1 MEEMTRRPLRSRE
14 TKWAAAVARWLTR
27 SGIRPNQISIL
38 SAVFAALSGL
48 SLVLTATAGP
58 AWRIALFVA
67 AAAFIQLRLLCNL
80 FDGMVAVEGGL
91 RTKSGEIF
99 NDLPDRLSDA
109 FIFIGAGYSITWIS
123 WGSDL
128 GWLAA
133 LLAVLTAYVRVLGGS
148 TGAGQYFAGP
158 MAKQHR
164 MAIMTAA
171 CLVGAIEAAAGRP
184 VRAVTL
190 ALALVVAGC
199 VVTVIRR
206 TILIARDLESK

>member
-1 MEEMTRRPLRSRE
+1 
-14 TKWAAAVARWLTR
+14 
-27 SGIRPNQISIL
+27 
-38 SAVFAALSGL
+38 
-48 SLVLTATAGP
+48 
-58 AWRIALFVA
+58 
-67 AAAFIQLRLLCNL
+67 
-80 FDGMVAVEGGL
+80 MVAVEGGL

-109 FIFIGAGYSITWIS
+109 FIFIGAGYSITWVG

-133 LLAVLTAYVRVLGGS
+133 LLAVLTAYVRVLGDS

-171 CLVGAIEAAAGRP
+171 CLVGAIEAAAAGRP

-190 ALALVVAGC
+190 ALAVIVAGC

-206 TILIARDLESK
+206 TILIARYLESK